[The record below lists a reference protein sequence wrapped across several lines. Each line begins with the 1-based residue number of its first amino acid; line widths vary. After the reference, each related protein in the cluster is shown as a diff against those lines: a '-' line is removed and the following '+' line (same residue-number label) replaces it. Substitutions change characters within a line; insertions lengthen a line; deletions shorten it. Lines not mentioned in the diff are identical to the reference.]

1 MLCFELRSSSKLS
14 FELTAFS
21 SIQELCQAALSCT
34 DCELSRNRTQVVP
47 GEGNPS
53 ADVLFIGE
61 GPGYHEDQ
69 QGRPFVGPAGKF
81 LDELIASIGYT
92 RADVYIANV
101 VKCRPPGNRDPTPG
115 EIEACSKWL
124 DGQIEHIKPKVI
136 VTLGRYSLAK
146 FMPRETISKVHGK
159 ARQVG
164 DYVVMPV
171 HHPAAALY
179 QQSLR
184 QTIEEDFKKIPSLLQ
199 GSEPVPAD
207 EHQPEQLSLF

>member
-1 MLCFELRSSSKLS
+1 LKLS
-14 FELTAFS
+14 FDLTAFS
-21 SIQELCQAALSCT
+21 SIQELCQASLACT

-47 GEGNPS
+47 GEGSPS

-69 QGRPFVGPAGKF
+69 QGRPFVGPSGKF

-101 VKCRPPGNRDPTPG
+101 VKCRPPGNRDPTPV

-146 FMPRETISKVHGK
+146 FMSGETISKVHGK

-171 HHPAAALY
+171 YHPAAALY

-199 GSEPVPAD
+199 GSEPAPAPAD
-207 EHQPEQLSLF
+207 EPKPEQLSLF